1 MELQV
6 VQIQKKQMSQRE
18 SHQHGRGM
26 MRKDCRARHG
36 GCRRRRRRRRCRRLR
51 RRHRRRGH
59 RQVDVN
65 VPLTNPYLAEHCR
78 LRLAVQR
85 GRQFL
90 CLY

>member
-36 GCRRRRRRRRCRRLR
+36 GCRRRRRRRRRRCRR
-51 RRHRRRGH
+51 RRHRRRCRCWNREWNQIL
-59 RQVDVN
+59 RQV
-65 VPLTNPYLAEHCR
+65 LGEH
-78 LRLAVQR
+78 QR
-85 GRQFL
+85 WKNQGDAR
-90 CLY
+90 